1 MITRGAEGQ
10 QRSEIAEEGTEE
22 FTGSIQ
28 CNLQTEELPPQHAEL
43 YTTAADTQNNLER
56 AGGRQRKLQG
66 TGRMTKGQWNG
77 TELRL
82 DHGSMMS

>member
-43 YTTAADTQNNLER
+43 YTTAADT
-56 AGGRQRKLQG
+56 
-66 TGRMTKGQWNG
+66 
-77 TELRL
+77 
-82 DHGSMMS
+82 